1 MKKSFLLII
10 LVIAL
15 SLNSPAQDQA
25 LNNIIADG
33 AKLEKVAD
41 GFSFTEGPLLI
52 KKVISISPI
61 NQTTRF

>member
-33 AKLEKVAD
+33 AKLEK
-41 GFSFTEGPLLI
+41 
-52 KKVISISPI
+52 
-61 NQTTRF
+61 